1 MEATT
6 ISRHQSIH
14 WEYFS
19 KPTLEPTFFSFHS
32 SKCCCDAAVE
42 GSKSVPSK
50 PDSPWIPGS
59 CRGDLSNGTFWPETT
74 FTFSTPAAC
83 NTRAALAVV
92 CVVRSVGGG
101 AGCGQRVRYEEC
113 WSFLFSNIY
122 HHGPLILPDCQQP
135 TICPVALRKAKLLLG
150 WLQTHRRVPG
160 RSQATRSS

>member
-101 AGCGQRVRYEEC
+101 QDAGNVLDMKNADHFFLVVVVYYNTL
-113 WSFLFSNIY
+113 SF
-122 HHGPLILPDCQQP
+122 
-135 TICPVALRKAKLLLG
+135 
-150 WLQTHRRVPG
+150 
-160 RSQATRSS
+160 

>member
-1 MEATT
+1 MPTHNHPHTLHVPSTHPTFFSVHAVNEERRTKKEKWKLPLSAA
-6 ISRHQSIH
+6 INQST
-14 WEYFS
+14 EYFS

-101 AGCGQRVRYEEC
+101 QDAGNVLDMKNADHFFLVVVVYYNTL
-113 WSFLFSNIY
+113 SF
-122 HHGPLILPDCQQP
+122 
-135 TICPVALRKAKLLLG
+135 
-150 WLQTHRRVPG
+150 
-160 RSQATRSS
+160 